1 MSSSSGP
8 SLVDRLFSLF
18 KPTDPARTE
27 GLSRLG
33 RHLTGRPLVVW
44 LAAYLAGLL
53 AAGRLDPP
61 LAAALIVGG
70 GLVLAAG
77 VMFAIRLRW
86 WTAAA
91 AGAMLVLGLVL
102 GQPPDRARLP
112 ADHVLNLA
120 DGRRPVRLIG
130 LIDQTPQPGAE
141 TSVLYLRV
149 LKADGRPASGRI
161 RITLARLSSR
171 PAPGDLVRLTTRL
184 KPIHSFANPGG
195 FDYAAYMA
203 RRGVWVRAWLFSDHD
218 LKIMARDQGGWW
230 LRVLA
235 WFHRRRTAAADLIVR
250 CLAPAAKTRRVAL
263 ARLTRWVLGR
273 PRAIS
278 PWRRMTRIR
287 DQWRQYLIRDGPPAV
302 VSKRAAFYL
311 ALLLGQR
318 RMIPRDDYDKFAQT
332 GVAHL
337 LAISGLHLGIII
349 GLFFGGWFFLLR
361 RIPALTHAGLAPVL
375 ALLLTIPP
383 VTAYALLCGGSI
395 PTLRAL
401 IMFLALAAAL
411 VLARGRDLPSALALA
426 ALVILAVE
434 PWAVTEVSF
443 QLSFFAVAGIVI
455 CYRPLFPLIHPARN
469 DRDRPWTRS
478 RRLGRAVWGWTCISV
493 AATLATLPWI
503 AWHFHRLSLIS
514 LPANLIIVPL
524 VAMIALPLGL
534 IALAL
539 MPLSGLAAGG
549 LITLGGWFVSLSVGI
564 NSFLAGLPGA
574 WAWIIRPT
582 GVEMVL
588 FWTGVVCLV
597 FIRWRRWARVGLVLV
612 VVLFGIDAAW
622 WTVAPRFDRRLTVT
636 VLDVGQG
643 SAAALRLPDRRW
655 VLIDGGGFRGWRFDT
670 GRNLVAPF
678 LWSRRVGRVATIIN
692 THPELDHFG
701 GLTFLAK
708 NFRPREVWINGQRGR
723 SRAWDG
729 FLAAVKKSGARLR
742 TRDDLP
748 ARLRWGPVKVEILHP
763 PAGFRARLRPRTRS
777 SARSNRYS
785 FVIRI
790 SYGRVG
796 LVFPGDIPPPVER
809 QLSRRPEVMR
819 AQFLLAAHHGARRS
833 NTIDL
838 LMKIKPKIVV
848 FSAGFMNR
856 WGHPHPAAQ
865 ARARAVGART
875 YQTNRHGAVTFI
887 TDGQGWTVRTFR

>member
-1 MSSSSGP
+1 
-8 SLVDRLFSLF
+8 
-18 KPTDPARTE
+18 
-27 GLSRLG
+27 LSRLG
-33 RHLTGRPLVVW
+33 RHLTGRPLVVF

-53 AAGRLDPP
+53 AAAWLDPP
-61 LAAALIVGG
+61 LAVALPIGG
-70 GLVLAAG
+70 GLALAAG
-77 VMFAIRLRW
+77 TLFAARIQW
-86 WTAAA
+86 WLA
-91 AGAMLVLGLVL
+91 AGAAAFFVMGLVM
-102 GQPPDRARLP
+102 GQPPDRARPP

-149 LKADGRPASGRI
+149 LRADGRPASGRI
-161 RITLARLSSR
+161 RITLNRISSR

-203 RRGVWVRAWLFSDHD
+203 RRGVRVRAYLFSDSD
-218 LKIMARDQGGWW
+218 LTILARDRGGWW

-235 WFHRRRTAAADLIVR
+235 WFHRRRTAAADLIVNR
-250 CLAPAAKTRRVAL
+250 LPPSPETLRAAA
-263 ARLTRWVLGR
+263 ARLTRWVLGP
-273 PRAIS
+273 PRATP
-278 PWRRMTRIR
+278 PWRRLTDIR
-287 DQWRQYLIRDGPPAV
+287 ARWRRDVIRDGPPAV
-302 VSKRAAFYL
+302 VSRRAAFYL

-318 RMIPRDDYDKFAQT
+318 RMIPRDEYDRFAQT

-337 LAISGLHLGIII
+337 LAVSGLHLGIIV

-361 RIPALTHAGLAPVL
+361 RVPVLTHAGLAPVL
-375 ALLLTIPP
+375 ALLLTVPP
-383 VTAYALLCGGSI
+383 VTGYALLCGGSI

-411 VLARGRDLPSALALA
+411 VLSRGRDLPSALALA
-426 ALVILAVE
+426 ALVILVVE
-434 PWAVTEVSF
+434 PWAVAEVSF

-455 CYRPLFPLIHPARN
+455 CYRPLYRLIPLAGN
-469 DRDRPWTRS
+469 DQDRPWTWS
-478 RRLGRAVWGWTCISV
+478 RRLGRVFWGWACVSL

-534 IALAL
+534 IALAM
-539 MPLSGLAAGG
+539 MPLFGLAAGG
-549 LITLGGWFVSLSVGI
+549 LIVLGGWFVSLAVGI
-564 NSFLAGLPGA
+564 NSVLAGLPGA

-582 GVEMVL
+582 GAEMVL
-588 FWTGVVCLV
+588 FWIGVVCLV
-597 FIRWRRWARVGLVLV
+597 FVRWRRWARVGLVV
-612 VVLFGIDAAW
+612 VVILFGIDAAW
-622 WTVAPRFDRRLTVT
+622 WTIAPRFDRRLTVT

-643 SAAALRLPDRRW
+643 SAAVLRLPDGRW
-655 VLIDGGGFRGWRFDT
+655 VLIDGGGFSGWGFDT

-678 LWSRRVGRVATIIN
+678 LWSRRVARVATIIN
-692 THPELDHFG
+692 THPETDHFG
-701 GLTFLAK
+701 GLIFLVRH
-708 NFRPREVWINGQRGR
+708 FSPREVWINGQRGK

-748 ARLRWGPVKVEILHP
+748 ARLAWGPVRVEILHP
-763 PAGFRARLRPRTRS
+763 PAGFLKRLRPRERKS
-777 SARSNRYS
+777 IAAAKPNRNS
-785 FVIRI
+785 FVIKI

-796 LVFPGDIPPPVER
+796 LLFPGDIPPPVER
-809 QLSRRPEVMR
+809 RLSRGPRGLH

-833 NTIDL
+833 NTIEFL
-838 LMKIKPKIVV
+838 GKIRPKLIV
-848 FSAGFMNR
+848 FSAGVMNR
-856 WGHPHPAAQ
+856 WGHPHPAVL
-865 ARARAVGART
+865 ARARALGART
-875 YQTNRHGAVTFI
+875 LQTNRHGAVTFS
-887 TDGQGWTVRTFR
+887 TDGQKWTVRTCR